1 MKLKKF
7 FICSLFLIVAAGC
20 GKRNMS
26 SDIVKYSDHNVF
38 AMDTFMTMRAYGDDS
53 ENALKQSEQ
62 KILDLE

>member
-1 MKLKKF
+1 
-7 FICSLFLIVAAGC
+7 
-20 GKRNMS
+20 MS